1 MEWQEIWHAVSH
13 AFLHTV
19 EETAL
24 TLPLLYVTYLL
35 MELLE
40 HKAGDRVNSLIRR
53 SGRVGPLLG
62 GLLGA
67 VPQCGF
73 SAAAAGLYAGRVISL
88 GTLLAVFLSTSDEM
102 VPVLLAGRMPP
113 LSVLLL
119 VGIKA
124 LAAILCG
131 FACDL
136 LYRPKREA
144 GQVEE
149 LCEQEGCH
157 CEGRSVFLAA
167 LWHALRVALFIF
179 LASFT
184 LHTVIELVGE
194 EQLSHLA
201 FNIPVL
207 GNLLAAVIGLI
218 PNCAASVVL
227 TELYLEGA
235 LSLGAM
241 LSGLLVG
248 AGVGALVLFRVNR
261 HMRENCMI
269 LLTLLGIGTV
279 LGILVDLTGLAG
291 ILPPT

>member
-1 MEWQEIWHAVSH
+1 MNWHTLWHAISH

-19 EETAL
+19 EEAAL
-24 TLPLLYVTYLL
+24 TLPILYITYLL

-40 HKAGDRVNSLIRR
+40 HKASEHVNRLISR
-53 SGRVGPLLG
+53 SGKVAPLFG

-67 VPQCGF
+67 IPQCGF

-119 VGIKA
+119 VGVKA
-124 LAAILCG
+124 FAAVLCG
-131 FACDL
+131 FAIDL
-136 LYRPKREA
+136 IYRPTRTA

-149 LCEQEGCH
+149 LCEQDGCH
-157 CEGRSVFLAA
+157 CEGKSVFIAA

-179 LASFT
+179 LASFL
-184 LHTVIELVGE
+184 LHTAIELVGE
-194 EQLSHLA
+194 ERIAGLA

-207 GNLLAAVIGLI
+207 GHLLAALIGLI

-227 TELYLEGA
+227 TELYLGGA
-235 LSLGAM
+235 MSLGAM

-248 AGVGALVLFRVNR
+248 AGVGVLVLFRANR
-261 HMRENCMI
+261 HMKENCMI
-269 LLTLLGIGTV
+269 LLMLYTIGAMLGMLFDLIG
-279 LGILVDLTGLAG
+279 LGGLV
-291 ILPPT
+291 

>member
-1 MEWQEIWHAVSH
+1 MNWHTLWHAISH

-19 EETAL
+19 EEAAL
-24 TLPLLYVTYLL
+24 TLPILYITYLI

-40 HKAGDRVNSLIRR
+40 HRAGDRVNGLISRA
-53 SGRVGPLLG
+53 GKVAPLFG

-119 VGIKA
+119 VGVKA
-124 LAAILCG
+124 TAAIVCG
-131 FACDL
+131 FAVDL
-136 LYRPKREA
+136 LYRPNRTE
-144 GQVEE
+144 GHVEE
-149 LCEQEGCH
+149 LCEQDGCH
-157 CEGRSVFLAA
+157 CEGKSVFLAA

-179 LASFT
+179 LASFV
-184 LHTVIELVGE
+184 LHTAIGMVGE
-194 EQLSHLA
+194 ENIGNLA
-201 FNIPVL
+201 FNIPVV
-207 GNLLAAVIGLI
+207 GHLLAALIGLI

-235 LSLGAM
+235 MSLGAM

-248 AGVGALVLFRVNR
+248 AGVGVLVLFRANR
-261 HMRENCMI
+261 HLRENCAI
-269 LLTLLGIGTV
+269 LLLLYGIGAV
-279 LGILVDLTGLAG
+279 LGMLFDLIGLGGLV
-291 ILPPT
+291 